1 MCTYTDLEAQ
11 APQMIPSVTK
21 SAPSS
26 RPLYVARVCRVWRC
40 CELIA
45 YVMCLLCASVCVCVR
60 VFVCVRVRVC
70 AWLDS
75 FTYARSLLKVTS
87 RRLLDTYGEQDSQ
100 SKT

>member
-1 MCTYTDLEAQ
+1 MYYKQHVYIRGFGGTNPPNDPVGHE
-11 APQMIPSVTK
+11 IG
-21 SAPSS
+21 S

-40 CELIA
+40 CEFVALCVCCVRPFACA
-45 YVMCLLCASVCVCVR
+45 YVCLCVY
-60 VFVCVRVRVC
+60 VC

-100 SKT
+100 SET